1 MKRHIEIAKALSD
14 RNRLRILKLLEG
26 RELCVCQMLPVI
38 GGPASGLSRNLA
50 ILKKA
55 ALLEAQKEGR
65 WIRYRL
71 NQDRTD
77 PAGLQTLDLIA
88 GWLNDDPR
96 IIKDREELERVLKF
110 PLEEIC
116 LRDGNKK
123 KKRTVLFLCTSNSS
137 RSQMAEALVN
147 HDLGDRFEAY
157 SAGMKPTS
165 PHPAA
170 LRVLA
175 EIGIDHSRARSK
187 PMDEFDGQIFDHVI
201 TLCHDANDTCPVF
214 FGGVKRAHIGFEDP
228 VKASGTEEEVL
239 SVFRRVRDEIR
250 RTIEAYLL
258 APGDNDPSE
267 SEKTGPEKHPE

>member
-1 MKRHIEIAKALSD
+1 MKRQIEIAKSLAD
-14 RNRLRILKLLEG
+14 QNRLRILKLLEG

-50 ILKKA
+50 ILKEA
-55 ALLEAQKEGR
+55 GLLEAQKEGR

-71 NQDRTD
+71 NRDHAD
-77 PAGLQTLDLIA
+77 PRGRQMLDLTS

-96 IIKDREELERVLKF
+96 IVKDREELDRVLKF

-116 LRDGNKK
+116 LRGGKKGK
-123 KKRTVLFLCTSNSS
+123 KKRVLFLCASNSS

-157 SAGMKPTS
+157 SAGVNPTT

-187 PMDEFDGQIFDHVI
+187 PMDEFDGLFFDHVI
-201 TLCHDANDTCPVF
+201 TLCREADEACPVF

-228 VKASGTEEEVL
+228 ARASGTEEEVL
-239 SVFRRVRDEIR
+239 NVFRRVRDEIR
-250 RTIEAYLL
+250 KTVEAYLL
-258 APGDNDPSE
+258 APGENASSE
-267 SEKTGPEKHPE
+267 PDQTGPEKLSP